1 MTMRRFIVAFL
12 AALIGW
18 SVLALPGSVAGQDG
32 GDAGTGAGQD
42 PPPTVRMARAT
53 WDTGWFQA
61 EVYRQLLVRLGYEV
75 TGPVTMEN
83 AEFYDAVSTGQVHLW
98 ANGWFPLHESL
109 LDAHPGAERVGTQVL
124 GGALQGYFADAA
136 TAAEHN
142 ISGLADLADPDLAEL
157 FDMDGDGRADLIG
170 CNVGWSC
177 AEVIDHHIDAY
188 GLTDTVEQVSAHYS
202 PLMTQVV
209 TRYDAG
215 LPVLF
220 YTWTPNWTVGYLVPG
235 QDVVWLETPFPS
247 LPPSQAHSENR
258 TLVGGV
264 AGCPSDPC
272 ATGWPPNDIAVVA
285 NSAFL
290 EANPSARILL
300 EEVSIPLEAILDQNA
315 ALITGF
321 GDPDDFVHQ
330 AADWIAANAQTV
342 NQWLQRAHPDL
353 PLLEPGV
360 PDTDDPDRPSLT
372 VAARVLHPFVIYED
386 RAFRGFEIDL
396 ARMIAHNLGADIE
409 FQGADSVAK
418 QIDEVTRGAADLALG
433 GVEITRSREELVDF
447 SQPVLSTGLTILVPA
462 DSQSGLWGRIK
473 HFFATIADSDLP
485 WLLVVFAITVMIAA
499 HLIWWLER
507 RHNQHF
513 AQPYGPGLW
522 DSFYWSVVTMST
534 VGYGDKVAKRPGGR
548 AFTLLWITF
557 GTLLFAAFTASIASS
572 LAVSELEADISAPN
586 HLRGHRVATL
596 AHTAGESYLT
606 ELGVGPV
613 LVDQIEHAYHLL
625 DEGDVDAVVFDAPV
639 LRYHAARSGDGEV
652 ITTGGVFDHVQNA
665 FMVSPDNPELRED
678 INRSLLELLESG
690 AYDQLFDRWFGDLE

>member
-1 MTMRRFIVAFL
+1 MDMRRFIVAFL

-18 SVLALPGSVAGQDG
+18 SVLALPGTVAGQDSG
-32 GDAGTGAGQD
+32 EADSGTSQEL
-42 PPPTVRMARAT
+42 PPTVRMARAT

-61 EVYRQLLVRLGYEV
+61 EIYRQLLERLGYEV
-75 TGPVTMEN
+75 AGPVTMDN
-83 AEFYDAVSTGQVHLW
+83 AEFFEAVAAGEVDLW

-109 LDAHPGAERVGTQVL
+109 LDDHPGAERLGTQVL
-124 GGALQGYFADAA
+124 GGALQGYFADADA
-136 TAAEHN
+136 AAEHG
-142 ISGLADLADPDLAEL
+142 ISGLADLANPDIAQL
-157 FDMDGDGRADLIG
+157 FDIDDNGKADLIG

-177 AEVIDHHIDAY
+177 AEIIDHHIAAY
-188 GLTDTVEQVSAHYS
+188 GLSNTVEQVSADYS
-202 PLMTQVV
+202 PLMTQVID
-209 TRYDAG
+209 RYEAG

-220 YTWTPNWTVGYLVPG
+220 YTWTPNWTVGRLVPG
-235 QDVVWLETPFPS
+235 RDVVWLEAPFPS
-247 LPPSQAHSENR
+247 LPPSQAQSEGR
-258 TLVGGV
+258 TLVSGV

-290 EANPSARILL
+290 NANPPVRILL

-315 ALITGF
+315 ALITGL
-321 GDPDDFVHQ
+321 GDPEDIVNH
-330 AADWIAANAQTV
+330 AADWIETNARTVDEWLRRAN
-342 NQWLQRAHPDL
+342 PEL
-353 PLLEPGV
+353 PPLEPGISS
-360 PDTDDPDRPSLT
+360 DADPDRPNLT

-386 RAFRGFEIDL
+386 RAFRGFEVDL
-396 ARMIAHNLGADIE
+396 ARMIAHNLGVTIE

-418 QIDEVTRGAADLALG
+418 QIDDVTRGTADLALG
-433 GVEITRSREELVDF
+433 GVEITRSREELADF

-462 DSQSGLWGRIK
+462 DEKNGLWGRIK

-485 WLLVVFAITVMIAA
+485 WLLVVFAVTVMIAA

-572 LAVSELEADISAPN
+572 LAVSELEADITAPA

-613 LVDQIEHAYHLL
+613 LVDQIEHAYDLL
-625 DEGDVDAVVFDAPV
+625 DEGEVDAVVFDAPV
-639 LRYHAARSGDGEV
+639 LRYHAARSGDGEI
-652 ITTGGVFDHVQNA
+652 ITTGGVFDHVQNG
-665 FMVSPDNPELRED
+665 FMVAPGNAELREAV
-678 INRSLLELLESG
+678 NRSLLELLESG

>member
-1 MTMRRFIVAFL
+1 MDMRRFIVAFL

-18 SVLALPGSVAGQDG
+18 SVVALPGTVAGQDG
-32 GDAGTGAGQD
+32 GEADSGTSQD

-61 EVYRQLLVRLGYEV
+61 EVYRQLLERLGYKVE
-75 TGPVTMEN
+75 GPVTMDN
-83 AEFYDAVSTGQVHLW
+83 AEFYEAVAAGEVDLW

-109 LDAHPGAERVGTQVL
+109 LNAHSGAERVGTQVL

-136 TAAEHN
+136 TAAQHG
-142 ISGLADLADPDLAEL
+142 IGGLADLADPDIAEL
-157 FDMDGDGRADLIG
+157 FDIDGNGKADLIG

-177 AEVIDHHIDAY
+177 AEIIDHHIAAY
-188 GLTDTVEQVSAHYS
+188 GLGDTVEQVSADYS

-209 TRYDAG
+209 ARFDQG

-220 YTWTPNWTVGYLVPG
+220 YTWTPNWTVGHLVPG
-235 QDVVWLETPFPS
+235 RDVVWLETPFPS
-247 LPPSQAHSENR
+247 LPPSQAQSEHR
-258 TLVGGV
+258 TLVSSV

-290 EANPSARILL
+290 DANPPVRILL
-300 EEVSIPLEAILDQNA
+300 EEVSIPLEAILVQNA
-315 ALITGF
+315 ALIGGL
-321 GDPDDFVHQ
+321 GDPEDIVNQ
-330 AADWIAANAQTV
+330 AASWIEANARTADE
-342 NQWLQRAHPDL
+342 WLRRANPDL
-353 PLLEPGV
+353 PPFQPGV
-360 PDTDDPDRPSLT
+360 PGDDDPDRPTLT

-386 RAFRGFEIDL
+386 RAFRGFEVDL
-396 ARMIAHNLGADIE
+396 ARMIAHNLGATIE

-418 QIDEVTRGAADLALG
+418 QIDDVTRGTADLALG
-433 GVEITRSREELVDF
+433 GVEITRSREELADF

-462 DSQSGLWGRIK
+462 DEQRGLWGRIK
-473 HFFATIADSDLP
+473 HFFAATANSDLP

-513 AQPYGPGLW
+513 AQPYGAGLW

-534 VGYGDKVAKRPGGR
+534 VGYGDKVAKRAGGR

-572 LAVSELEADISAPN
+572 LAVSELEADISAPA

-613 LVDQIEHAYHLL
+613 LVDQIEHAYQLL
-625 DEGDVDAVVFDAPV
+625 DDGEVDAVVFDAPV
-639 LRYHAARSGDGEV
+639 LRYHAARSGDGEI
-652 ITTGGVFDHVQNA
+652 ITTGGVFDHVQNG
-665 FMVSPDNPELRED
+665 FMVAPGNAELREN